1 MSRTIPLVSLK
12 GQHDSIRAELDRAIK
27 EVLDAN
33 QFVLGESVESFEK
46 EIGRFLG
53 CKYALGVASGTD
65 ALLLSLAALGIGRGD
80 EVITTPST
88 YFATVGAILHAG
100 AKPVFVD
107 IASDTYTINT
117 SLIKRKISRKTK
129 AILPVHL
136 YGQCAGMDDIL
147 TIAKQYQLAVVED
160 CAQAFGA
167 MREGKKAG
175 TFGDLGAFSF
185 YPTKNLGACGDGGL
199 IVGDRETLMEKIR
212 SLRAQ
217 GSRRD
222 NKYIH
227 DVVGYNSRLDSIQ
240 AAILKVKLKYINQWN
255 QARREKANIYNRL
268 LKDIREIQTPYVAL
282 GNTPIYHLYCIRAKK
297 RDQLINFL
305 EKNGIETGIYYPLP
319 QHLQK
324 AVPGYQRGDF
334 PEAERASRETLT
346 LPMFPELTE
355 EEQEYITCSIR
366 DFYAGGGI
374 IPPVFHEG
382 IKIDT
387 HESIGITKRRPR
399 KNEGSRHPSIE
410 YKGRQLAGEKSSSKV
425 LRGDEIQPVDKKE
438 SAGFV

>member
-1 MSRTIPLVSLK
+1 MKIPLVDIK
-12 GQHDSIRAELDRAIK
+12 QQHQSIRRELEKTIRQVFDS
-27 EVLDAN
+27 N
-33 QFVLGESVESFEK
+33 QFVLGGDVDRFER
-46 EIGRFLG
+46 EAADFLG
-53 CKYALGVASGTD
+53 CRYAVGVASGTD
-65 ALLLSLAALGIGRGD
+65 ALLLSLVALGIGRGD

-107 IASDTYTINT
+107 IAPDTYTINT

-129 AILPVHL
+129 VILPVHL
-136 YGQCAGMDDIL
+136 YGQCAEMESIL

-167 MREGKKAG
+167 VREGKKAG

-199 IVGDRETLMEKIR
+199 IVGGRETLMEKIR
-212 SLRAQ
+212 SLRVQ

-227 DVVGYNSRLDSIQ
+227 DVAGYNSRLDSIQ

-255 QARREKANIYNRL
+255 QARREKANIYHRL
-268 LKDIREIQTPYVAL
+268 LKDIREIQTPYVAP
-282 GNTPIYHLYCIRAKK
+282 GNTPIYHLYCVRAKK
-297 RDQLINFL
+297 RDHLIDFL
-305 EKNGIETGIYYPLP
+305 KKNGIETGIYYPLP

-355 EEQEYITCSIR
+355 EEQKYIACSIR
-366 DFYAGGGI
+366 DFY
-374 IPPVFHEG
+374 
-382 IKIDT
+382 
-387 HESIGITKRRPR
+387 
-399 KNEGSRHPSIE
+399 
-410 YKGRQLAGEKSSSKV
+410 
-425 LRGDEIQPVDKKE
+425 
-438 SAGFV
+438 